1 MHPVNAKKLSYL
13 RAQASILRSNGLSV
27 KEISKKLKKSE
38 RWVVKWSSRNDG
50 FEDKKRTGRPKIL
63 NEAAKRILNKA
74 EYKRGNSTRQRPQQL
89 ASKGHVGGKNTIW
102 TFISSLVFG
111 LRLAQKTKP
120 CFVTLRTFLSSTA
133 GQGFQ
138 NTKWPVVPYSQ

>member
-13 RAQASILRSNGLSV
+13 RAQASILRSTGLSV

-74 EYKRGNSTRQRPQQL
+74 EYKRGTSTRQLSQRL
-89 ASKGHVGGKNTIW
+89 ASKGHVGEKTPSG
-102 TFISSLVFG
+102 G
-111 LRLAQKTKP
+111 L
-120 CFVTLRTFLSSTA
+120 
-133 GQGFQ
+133 
-138 NTKWPVVPYSQ
+138 